1 MNRFML
7 YAAVL
12 SLAVRQR
19 WYESKWNPWG
29 MGSRGAQ
36 VRAAQAVME
45 ELKKQPPATAM
56 FIRAATGTDPSP
68 PNPPVQ

>member
-7 YAAVL
+7 TMAVL
-12 SLAVRQR
+12 WLAVRQR

-36 VRAAQAVME
+36 HAAARAVME
-45 ELKKQPPATAM
+45 ELEKQGPAFAAAL
-56 FIRAATGTDPSP
+56 RNATGTAPSP
-68 PNPPVQ
+68 PKPPVQ

>member
-7 YAAVL
+7 TVAVL
-12 SLAVRQR
+12 WLALRQR

-29 MGSRGAQ
+29 MGSYGAQ
-36 VRAAQAVME
+36 RRAAQRVME
-45 ELKKQPPATAM
+45 QLEKQGPA
-56 FIRAATGTDPSP
+56 FVRAATGTDPSA